1 MPNALIE
8 ALCEG
13 IPCIATD
20 CPPGGVSELLGDGK
34 RGLLVPVGD
43 VNALA
48 SAIKTFMDNP
58 AEAERYGNLGK
69 EILDLYASEKIASEW
84 IDLVKLVGNKNE
96 EY

>member
-1 MPNALIE
+1 
-8 ALCEG
+8 
-13 IPCIATD
+13 
-20 CPPGGVSELLGDGK
+20 
-34 RGLLVPVGD
+34 
-43 VNALA
+43 
-48 SAIKTFMDNP
+48 MDNP